1 MSQRRTLVTGL
12 EETPDV
18 KSLERKFVYGDK
30 LSATDSSKDTD
41 ASVPTDTNANTATNS
56 DDILPQYRG
65 RVPLTTRCRPELAT
79 ALKRA
84 SLKRQLEGRE
94 PSRIQEIIEEAVKK
108 WLTDNGYS
116 V

>member
-12 EETPDV
+12 EDTPDV
-18 KSLERKFVYGDK
+18 KTLERKFVYGDK
-30 LSATDSSKDTD
+30 LSAKDTGKDTD
-41 ASVPTDTNANTATNS
+41 ASVPTATNPNTATNS

-94 PSRIQEIIEEAVKK
+94 PARIQEIIEEAVKN
-108 WLTDNGYS
+108 WLVDNDYF

>member
-18 KSLERKFVYGDK
+18 KTLERKFVFGDK
-30 LSATDSSKDTD
+30 EESTDESKDKSETTSQSTDS
-41 ASVPTDTNANTATNS
+41 V
-56 DDILPQYRG
+56 LPQYRG
-65 RVPLTTRCRPELAT
+65 RVPLTTRCRPELAS

-94 PSRIQEIIEEAVKK
+94 PSRIQEILEQAIEQ
-108 WLTDNGYS
+108 WLRDHGYS
-116 V
+116 N

>member
-18 KSLERKFVYGDK
+18 KTLERKFVYGDK
-30 LSATDSSKDTD
+30 ISATDTGNDTG
-41 ASVPTDTNANTATNS
+41 ACVPTDTNPNTATNS

-94 PSRIQEIIEEAVKK
+94 PALIQEIIEEAIEA
-108 WLTDNGYS
+108 WLTDHEHS
-116 V
+116 S